1 MVGIHLSEPNAR
13 KLIAVLSEFRDG
25 TTCEELRR
33 KFQEITNRKG
43 ATFYDALSFAKAK
56 GWIVADG
63 KIYVLN
69 PDGCW
74 KVPPLSIEEQS
85 ERSRRNTD
93 RLEHLANTR
102 AQRIEQLQDQI
113 DNLRDWANGGGSN
126 AVDLIK
132 ILTDDSASTRQKIKA
147 ASIILGYRA
156 DPDVAAFTRRYLE
169 DVCGNVSIAVDY
181 RLQASELLRKVE
193 GNAQLRPT
201 IEKLTPPAP
210 PVDPVKEEEQRRIEF
225 ERKKAHI
232 ERQAQLDAEEMRRDW
247 ERLSVSN
254 GRPDLARN

>member
-1 MVGIHLSEPNAR
+1 MVGIPLSEPNAR
-13 KLIAVLSEFRDG
+13 RLIGVLSEFRDG

-74 KVPPLSIEEQS
+74 KEPPPSVEEQS

-93 RLEHLANTR
+93 RLEHLANSR

-113 DNLRDWANGGGSN
+113 DNLRDWANGGSSN
-126 AVDLIK
+126 AVTHLVNV
-132 ILTDDSASTRQKIKA
+132 LTDPEATTRQKIKA

-156 DPDVAAFTRRYLE
+156 DPDVAAFTMRYLE

-181 RLQASELLRKVE
+181 RLQASELLRRVE
-193 GNAQLRPT
+193 GNAQLRPA

-210 PVDPVKEEEQRRIEF
+210 PRDEEAERREL
-225 ERKKAHI
+225 EAESARKREHLA
-232 ERQAQLDAEEMRRDW
+232 RQSAIDAEEMKRDW
-247 ERLSVSN
+247 ERLA
-254 GRPDLARN
+254 ARAPRH